1 MRRFLLFAFLLW
13 IAFQGNVMAQVSV
26 SGTVVSEADKS
37 SIPGVTVSVKG
48 TVVRTLT
55 DGNGKFNIRVNSPN
69 STLVFTFVGMRTT
82 EVALNN
88 RTTLT
93 VAMPAEAVN
102 IDEVVVTALGIRR
115 EKKALGYAVQDV
127 KGDALTRSRDAS
139 VANALAG
146 KMAGVQI
153 KQSGTGVGGSTRIM
167 IRGNNSIAGNN
178 QPLIVVD
185 GIPIDNFANS
195 AADYW
200 GNSAVD
206 KGSGLSDL
214 SPDDI
219 ENISVLKGGAAA
231 ALYGSR
237 AGNGVLLITTKTG
250 KNAKGVGIAYS
261 SNFSFERPMQTPK
274 FQNEYG
280 QGNNGAFD
288 ANVVGSWGPKMDGQK
303 RTMALGEFAY
313 SARDNDLYKDFL
325 RTGTSWTNSFEM
337 SKSVDGLTYRAGV
350 TRLDNKAV
358 VPNSGLD
365 RTSVVL
371 SGTAKMAP
379 WLNFE
384 SKINYINQNT
394 KNRIS
399 LARDPN
405 NIFMD
410 NLYRPRS
417 VGFSDYEA
425 YRATDWKRP
434 DGKPAAYVT
443 DHNASPD
450 NVFWMTE
457 RNRNSDKRDRYIGMV
472 AMNLTFTDW
481 LSLKVRSGMDN
492 YTFYSDIIRATGN
505 PYWEAEG
512 SFTTYAEKF
521 KEMNSDFL
529 LTGQKT
535 WNRFG
540 LLATFGGNVMSRK
553 SSFDI
558 NRSGALEIPEFYAIA
573 AGREHKAEY
582 SHSEKQIK
590 SLYGTVSL
598 SYADAF
604 FLDASLRSD
613 WSSTLPK
620 HNNNFSYPSV
630 SGSWVF
636 SETLRQSDVNV
647 GPLSFGKLRASWA
660 EVGNDTDPY
669 MLRDYFTTDYN
680 IKEGTMT
687 VTRQNWRANPN
698 LRNETIRSVEA
709 GIELKG
715 WNNRVGIDL
724 SYYKKNAFNQIL
736 RIAIPPATGYQYDLV
751 NAGNIQNQ
759 GWELA
764 LNATPVKTS
773 SFEWFT
779 MINASTNRNK
789 VIALSAATKKQILS
803 DGSASPSGLPF
814 QIVAEEGGAYGDII
828 GTAYERDA
836 AGNIVIGASGV
847 PLQAAEMKTLGNTMP
862 KGMVG
867 WSNNI
872 NYKNFN
878 LNFQLDLTY
887 GAKVYMGSI
896 QMGTGNGTLDMTAPY
911 RDGGMIVEGVM
922 QNGTPNTTAIT
933 SEQYWKGIN
942 GINEAFVYDATNA
955 RFRELSFGYSLPKSL
970 LKKSGITS
978 VKASLVAR
986 NLFMIYS
993 KTKGFD
999 PEAGFSNSNSV
1010 AGVEMNSMPT
1020 LRSIG
1025 FNISV
1030 GF

>member
-1 MRRFLLFAFLLW
+1 MRKFLLFALLLW
-13 IAFQGNVMAQVSV
+13 IAIPGIVMAQINV
-26 SGTVVSEADKS
+26 SGTVSSQADKQ
-37 SIPGVTVSVKG
+37 SIPGVTVSEKG
-48 TVVRTLT
+48 TLNGTQT
-55 DGNGKFNIRVNSPN
+55 DSHGRFTIKVNSPT
-69 STLVFTFVGMRTT
+69 SILVFSFVGMRST

-88 RTTLT
+88 RTSISVEL
-93 VAMPAEAVN
+93 ADEAVN

-127 KGDALTRSRDAS
+127 KGEELTRSRDAS
-139 VANALAG
+139 IANALAG
-146 KMAGVQI
+146 KLAGVQI
-153 KQSGTGVGGSTRIM
+153 KQNGTGVGGSTRIM
-167 IRGNNSIAGNN
+167 IRGNNSISGNN

-185 GIPIDNFANS
+185 GIPIDNFAS
-195 AADYW
+195 SPADYW
-200 GNSAVD
+200 GNSTID
-206 KGSGLSDL
+206 KGSGLSDI

-219 ENISVLKGGAAA
+219 ESISVLKGGAAA

-237 AGNGVLLITTKTG
+237 AGNGVLLITTKSG
-250 KNAKGVGIAYS
+250 KSARGIGIAYS

-274 FQNEYG
+274 FQNEWG

-288 ANVVGSWGPKMDGQK
+288 ANVVGSWGPKMDGQS
-303 RTMALGEFAY
+303 RTMALGNLPY

-371 SGTAKMAP
+371 SGTARMAS

-394 KNRIS
+394 RNRIA

-417 VGFSDYEA
+417 VAFSDYEPF
-425 YRATDWKRP
+425 RAMDWKRP

-450 NVFWMTE
+450 NVFWMTQK
-457 RNRNSDKRDRYIGMV
+457 NRNSDKRDRYLGMV
-472 AMNLTFTDW
+472 AMNVNFTDW
-481 LSLKVRSGMDN
+481 LTLKVRSGMDN
-492 YTFYSDIIRATGN
+492 YTFYYDMTRATGN
-505 PYWEAEG
+505 PYWESEG
-512 SFTTYAEKF
+512 SFTTYQEKF

-529 LTGQKT
+529 FTGKKT
-535 WNRFG
+535 WDKFG
-540 LLATFGGNVMSRK
+540 LVATFGGNRMSRT
-553 SSFDI
+553 SSLDI
-558 NRSGALEIPEFYAIA
+558 NRSGALEIPDFYSIS

-582 SHSEKQIK
+582 TASQKQIN

-604 FLDASLRSD
+604 YLDASLRGD

-620 HNNNFSYPSV
+620 DKNSYSYPSV

-636 SETLRQSDVNV
+636 SETLKSGGAKL

-669 MLRDYFTTDYN
+669 MLKNYFTTDYN

-698 LRNETIRSVEA
+698 LRNETIRSIEA
-709 GIELKG
+709 GIELKA
-715 WNNRVGIDL
+715 WNNRVGIDV

-736 RIAIPPATGYQYDLV
+736 KIAIPPATGYQYDLI

-764 LNATPVKTS
+764 LNAIPVKS
-773 SFEWFT
+773 SAFEWST
-779 MINASTNRNK
+779 LINASINRNK
-789 VIALSAATKKQILS
+789 IISLSESTKKQILS
-803 DGSASPSGLPF
+803 DATGLPF
-814 QIVAEEGGAYGDII
+814 QIVAEEGGSYGDII

-836 AGNIVIGASGV
+836 AGNIVIGASGTPV
-847 PLQAAEMKTLGNTMP
+847 QAAEMKNLGNTMP

-867 WSNNI
+867 WSNAI

-878 LNFQLDLTY
+878 LNFLIDFTY

-896 QMGTGNGTLDMTAPY
+896 QMGTGFGTLDMTAPY
-911 RDGGMIVEGVM
+911 RDGGMIVPGVT
-922 QNGTPNTTAIT
+922 QNGAANATSIT

-955 RFRELSFGYSLPKSL
+955 RFRELSLGYSLPKSI
-970 LKKSGITS
+970 LKNSRIQS

-999 PEAGFSNSNSV
+999 PEAGFSNANGV
-1010 AGVEMNSMPT
+1010 MGVEFNSMPT

-1025 FNISV
+1025 FNVSV

>member
-1 MRRFLLFAFLLW
+1 MRKSLFLFSLLWLAFLGS
-13 IAFQGNVMAQVSV
+13 AMAQFSV
-26 SGTVVSEADKS
+26 SGTVLHGSDKS
-37 SIPGVTVSVKG
+37 PMPGVTVSEKG
-48 TVVRTLT
+48 TLNHSLT
-55 DGNGKFNIRVNSPN
+55 NAAGKFSIKVS
-69 STLVFTFVGMRTT
+69 SSSSILVFTFVGMKTT
-82 EVALNN
+82 ETAVSN
-88 RTTLT
+88 RSNIT
-93 VAMPAEAVN
+93 VEMAEEAVN

-127 KGDALTRSRDAS
+127 KGEALTRARDAS
-139 VANALAG
+139 IANALTG
-146 KMAGVQI
+146 KVAGVQI
-153 KQSGTGVGGSTRIM
+153 KQNGTGVGGSTRIV

-185 GIPIDNFANS
+185 GIPIDNFAAS
-195 AADYW
+195 SSDYW
-200 GNSAVD
+200 GNSSVD
-206 KGSGLSDL
+206 KGSGLSDI

-219 ENISVLKGGAAA
+219 ETISVLKGGAAA

-237 AGNGVLLITTKTG
+237 AGNGVLLITTKSG
-250 KNAKGVGIAYS
+250 KSARGIGLAYS
-261 SNFSFERPMQTPK
+261 SNFSFEQPMQTPK
-274 FQNEYG
+274 FQNLYG
-280 QGNNGAFD
+280 QGANNTFD
-288 ANVVGSWGPKMDGQK
+288 ANVVGSWGPKMDGSIK
-303 RTMALGEFAY
+303 KMALGDFAY

-337 SKSVDGLTYRAGV
+337 SKSVDGLSYRAGV
-350 TRLDNKAV
+350 TRLDNRAV

-365 RTSVVL
+365 RTSIVL

-417 VGFSDYEA
+417 VAFSDYEGF
-425 YRATDWKRP
+425 RATDWKRP

-457 RNRNSDKRDRYIGMV
+457 KNRNSDKRDRYIGMV
-472 AMNLTFTDW
+472 SMNLDFTDW
-481 LSLKVRSGMDN
+481 LSLKVRTGMDN
-492 YTFYSDIIRATGN
+492 YTFYSDMIRATGN

-529 LTGQKT
+529 LTGKKT
-535 WNRFG
+535 WNQFG
-540 LLATFGGNVMSRK
+540 LVATFGGNVMSRK
-553 SSFDI
+553 STLDV
-558 NRSGALEIPEFYAIA
+558 NRSGALEIPDFYAIS

-582 SHSEKQIK
+582 TITDKQIK
-590 SLYGTVSL
+590 SLYGTLSL
-598 SYADAF
+598 SYAEVL
-604 FLDASLRSD
+604 FLDASVRND
-613 WSSTLPK
+613 WSSTLARNK
-620 HNNNFSYPSV
+620 NSYSYPSV

-636 SETLRQSDVNV
+636 SESLKKGGMNV

-669 MLRDYFTTDYN
+669 MLKNYYITDYN
-680 IKEGTMT
+680 IKEGTMS
-687 VTRQNWRANPN
+687 VRRQEWRANPD
-698 LRNETIRSVEA
+698 LRNETIRSIEA
-709 GIELKG
+709 GIELKA
-715 WNNRVGIDL
+715 WNNRVGVDL

-736 RIAIPPATGYQYDLV
+736 KIAIPPATGYQYDLI

-764 LNATPVKTS
+764 LNATPVKS
-773 SFEWFT
+773 ANFEWYT
-779 MINASTNRNK
+779 LINAATNKNK
-789 VIALSAATKKQILS
+789 IISLSNTTKKQILS
-803 DGSASPSGLPF
+803 TASGLPF
-814 QIVAEEGGAYGDII
+814 QIVAEEGGTYGDII
-828 GTAYERDA
+828 GTAYDRDA
-836 AGNIVIGASGV
+836 SGKIVIGASGV
-847 PLQAAEMKTLGNTMP
+847 PIQAAEMKNLGNTMP
-862 KGMVG
+862 KGMIS
-867 WSNNI
+867 WSNNF

-878 LNFQLDLTY
+878 LNFQIDLAY

-896 QMGTGNGTLDMTAPY
+896 QMGSMYGTLDMTTPY
-911 RDGGMIVEGVM
+911 REGGMIVDGVL
-922 QNGTPNTTAIT
+922 QGGGANTTAIT
-933 SEQYWKGIN
+933 SEQYWRGIN

-955 RFRELSFGYSLPKSL
+955 RFRELSFGYSLPKSI
-970 LKKSGITS
+970 LKNSRLASIR
-978 VKASLVAR
+978 ASLVAR

-999 PEAGFSNSNSV
+999 PEAGFSNANAVS
-1010 AGVEMNSMPT
+1010 GVEFNSMPT